1 VSDEKEIQSETKV
14 ESTQPHSVQVGVRMQ
29 QGEHTGQPIY
39 ANFTAVQGGQGVVF
53 VDFGFLEPQA
63 LNSLAQM
70 TQAGKQV
77 PETIAARMSSR
88 MAISVD
94 AAANLSRQL
103 NQLLQPKPA
112 TAPDVEAAK
121 TEDVTLQ

>member
-1 VSDEKEIQSETKV
+1 MSVEKEIKSESKV
-14 ESTQPHSVQVGVRMQ
+14 ESTQPHAIQVGIRMQ

-77 PETIAARMSSR
+77 PETIAAWMSSR

-94 AAANLSRQL
+94 AAANLAQQL
-103 NQLLQPKPA
+103 NQLLQPK
-112 TAPDVEAAK
+112 AAK
-121 TEDVTLQ
+121 TPAIDVAMIEDVTLQ